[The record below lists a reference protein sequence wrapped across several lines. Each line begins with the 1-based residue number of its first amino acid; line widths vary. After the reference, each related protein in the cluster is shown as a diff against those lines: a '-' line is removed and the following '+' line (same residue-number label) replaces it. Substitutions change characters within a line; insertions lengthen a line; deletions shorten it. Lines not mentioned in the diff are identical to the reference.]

1 MLARSEAGALPV
13 EKEPFALDAT
23 LQTVLDQYREPAER
37 AGIRL
42 RDGFEPATLVAD
54 EDLIVQLLVNLL
66 DNAVAYTPA
75 GGEIGAGNQFED
87 GSIHI
92 WVTNTGPGIAEEHLP
107 HLFEPFYRVD
117 TGRCTTER
125 RSGPGPRHLQSH
137 RRRAHNGSIAIV
149 SQPESPTRVD
159 ISLPAS

>member
-54 EDLIVQLLVNLL
+54 ED
-66 DNAVAYTPA
+66 
-75 GGEIGAGNQFED
+75 
-87 GSIHI
+87 
-92 WVTNTGPGIAEEHLP
+92 
-107 HLFEPFYRVD
+107 
-117 TGRCTTER
+117 
-125 RSGPGPRHLQSH
+125 
-137 RRRAHNGSIAIV
+137 
-149 SQPESPTRVD
+149 
-159 ISLPAS
+159 